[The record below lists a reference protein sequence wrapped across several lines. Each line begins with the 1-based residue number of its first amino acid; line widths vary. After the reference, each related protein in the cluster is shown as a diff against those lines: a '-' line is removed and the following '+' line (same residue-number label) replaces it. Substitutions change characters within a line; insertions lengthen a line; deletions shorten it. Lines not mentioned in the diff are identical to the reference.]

1 MVRSLKDQV
10 YSRTRAPKLDLWM
23 EDEMPKRP
31 NFLLVMTDQQ
41 RADSVGY
48 AHEMGGAGRR
58 GSDTPHLDGFAHR
71 GVIFDNAYSASTVCV
86 PARNALLTGI
96 FDERLPRV
104 PGGRALKEGC
114 WTIAH
119 AMAHAGY
126 DTGLF
131 GKMHFAPID
140 ARHGFQVVRSCE
152 HLSRAAGYGPEDVD
166 DYRRWLE
173 AKGLADP
180 RQPGATSFPYDEAL
194 HPAHW
199 ITDQAIDFLE
209 KRQSF
214 QPFFA
219 IVSYTGPHEPYD
231 PPKRY
236 RDMYPWEAEP
246 ILAHGFEVNWD
257 LPEVFQQAFAPHADG
272 PFERK
277 MVSALSPERVKRTL
291 AAIRAM
297 IRQIDDQVVR
307 LMSHVSL
314 DDTVVFFTSDH
325 GAWGGHRGLMGKLPW
340 LPFDDLAKVP
350 FFALGV
356 GVEGGRRVA
365 APVQSCDFAATC
377 LELAGLKPPARLDTE
392 SLASVLR
399 GAPEDADRDVFCALS
414 VGWPMI
420 RRRNLKM
427 LWHWIGVEVMYDL
440 ESDPGET
447 KNLAPDSP
455 ALVKTLRDSLDKQI
469 QQPEMDLWV
478 HPRR

>member
-1 MVRSLKDQV
+1 MSM
-10 YSRTRAPKLDLWM
+10 A
-23 EDEMPKRP
+23 KRP

-48 AHEMGGAGRR
+48 ARRIGGVGRR

-86 PARNALLTGI
+86 PARTALLTGI
-96 FDERLPRV
+96 FDDRLPRV
-104 PGGRALKEGC
+104 AGGRALKEGC

-119 AMAHAGY
+119 AMALAGY
-126 DTGLF
+126 DTALF
-131 GKMHFAPID
+131 GKMHFVPIH

-152 HLSRAAGYGPEDVD
+152 HLGRASGYGPEDAD
-166 DYRRWLE
+166 DYQRWLE
-173 AKGLADP
+173 AQGLADP
-180 RQPGATSFPYDEAL
+180 REPGATSFPYDEAL

-209 KRQSF
+209 KRQSSR
-214 QPFFA
+214 PFFA
-219 IVSYTGPHEPYD
+219 IVSYTGPHQPHD
-231 PPKRY
+231 PPTRY
-236 RDMYPWEAEP
+236 QNMYPGAAETIP
-246 ILAHGFEVNWD
+246 ADGFEVNRD
-257 LPEVFQQAFAPHADG
+257 LPGVFQQPFVASEKG
-272 PFERK
+272 PLRRRR
-277 MVSALSPERVKRTL
+277 MVSARSPENVKRIL

-325 GAWGGHRGLMGKLPW
+325 GAYDGHRGLMGKLPS

-356 GVEGGRRVA
+356 GVEGGRRVP

-377 LELAGLKPPARLDTE
+377 LELAGLEPPGPLDTE

-399 GAPEDADRDVFCALS
+399 GAPEDPDRDAFCARS

-420 RRRNLKM
+420 RHRNLK
-427 LWHWIGVEVMYDL
+427 LIGHWAGGDLVMYDL
-440 ESDPGET
+440 ESDPCET
-447 KNLAPDSP
+447 KNVAPDSR
-455 ALVKTLRDSLDKQI
+455 ALVKTLRDSFLEQI
-469 QQPEMDLWV
+469 RQPEI
-478 HPRR
+478 HP

>member
-1 MVRSLKDQV
+1 
-10 YSRTRAPKLDLWM
+10 
-23 EDEMPKRP
+23 MPKRP

-48 AHEMGGAGRR
+48 AHDMGGVRGR
-58 GSDTPHLDGFAHR
+58 GSDTPHLDGFAQR

-86 PARNALLTGI
+86 PARSALLTGI
-96 FDERLPRV
+96 FPERLPRV
-104 PGGRALKEGC
+104 DGGLALKEGY

-119 AMAHAGY
+119 AMARAGY

-131 GKMHFAPID
+131 GKMHFAPIH

-152 HLSRAAGYGPEDVD
+152 HLGETAGYGPEDAD

-173 AKGLADP
+173 AQGLADP
-180 RQPGATSFPYDEAL
+180 RESGAISFPYDEAL

-209 KRQSF
+209 KRQSL

-219 IVSYTGPHEPYD
+219 IVSYTGPHKPYD
-231 PPKRY
+231 PPEHY
-236 RDMYPWEAEP
+236 RDIYPWEAETIP
-246 ILAHGFEVNWD
+246 ADGFEVNRD
-257 LPEVFQQAFAPHADG
+257 LPGVFQRALALPAEGDLFPPQY
-272 PFERK
+272 
-277 MVSALSPERVKRTL
+277 VSALSPERVKRTL

-297 IRQIDDQVVR
+297 IRQIDDQVAR

-314 DDTVVFFTSDH
+314 DDTVVFCTSDH
-325 GAWGGHRGLMGKLPW
+325 GDYGGHRGLMGKLPW

-377 LELAGLKPPARLDTE
+377 LELAGLKPPAQLDTE

-399 GAPEDADRDVFCALS
+399 GAPEDADRDVFCARSL
-414 VGWPMI
+414 GWPMI
-420 RRRNLKM
+420 RRGNLKM
-427 LWHWIGVEVMYDL
+427 LGHWIGAKLTGVEVMYHL
-440 ESDPGET
+440 QSDPGET
-447 KNLAPDSP
+447 RNLAPENP
-455 ALVKTLRDSLDKQI
+455 ALVKTLRDSLYRPI
-469 QQPEMDLWV
+469 QQPETDLWV
-478 HPRR
+478 HSPR

>member
-1 MVRSLKDQV
+1 
-10 YSRTRAPKLDLWM
+10 
-23 EDEMPKRP
+23 MPKRP
-31 NFLLVMTDQQ
+31 NFLLMMTDQQ

-48 AHEMGGAGRR
+48 AHETGAVVRPD
-58 GSDTPHLDGFAHR
+58 SDTPHLDGFAHR
-71 GVIFDNAYSASTVCV
+71 GVIFDNAYSGSTVCV
-86 PARNALLTGI
+86 PARSALLTGI
-96 FDERLPRV
+96 FDGRLPRV
-104 PGGRALKEGC
+104 GDGLALKEGY

-119 AMAHAGY
+119 AMARAGY
-126 DTGLF
+126 ETALF
-131 GKMHFAPID
+131 GKMHFTPIH

-152 HLSRAAGYGPEDVD
+152 HLGEAAGYGSEEVD

-173 AKGLADP
+173 AQGLTDS
-180 RQPGATSFPYDEAL
+180 REPGATSFPHEEAL
-194 HPAHW
+194 HPANW

-209 KRQSF
+209 QRQSS

-219 IVSYTGPHEPYD
+219 IVSYAGPHVPHD

-236 RDMYPWEAEP
+236 RDMYPWEAETIP
-246 ILAHGFEVNWD
+246 ANGFEVNRD
-257 LPEVFQQAFAPHADG
+257 LPEVFQQALARPAEAPFAP
-272 PFERK
+272 K
-277 MVSALSPERVKRTL
+277 YVSALSQEQVKRTL

-307 LMSHVSL
+307 LMSRVSL

-325 GAWGGHRGLMGKLPW
+325 GDYGGHRGLMGKLPW

-350 FFALGV
+350 LFALGLHV
-356 GVEGGRRVA
+356 DGGRRVA

-377 LELAGLKPPARLDTE
+377 LELAGLKPPAPLDTE
-392 SLASVLR
+392 SLGSVLS
-399 GAPEDADRDVFCALS
+399 GAPENAERDVFCAHS

-427 LWHWIGVEVMYDL
+427 LGHWIGVKMTGVELIYDL

-447 KNLAPDSP
+447 KNLAPENP
-455 ALVKTLRDSLDKQI
+455 ALVKKLRDSLYKPF

-478 HPRR
+478 HPPQ

>member
-1 MVRSLKDQV
+1 
-10 YSRTRAPKLDLWM
+10 
-23 EDEMPKRP
+23 MPKRP

-48 AHEMGGAGRR
+48 AHEMGGVGRR

-71 GVIFDNAYSASTVCV
+71 GVIFDNAYSASTLCV
-86 PARNALLTGI
+86 PARSALLTGI
-96 FDERLPRV
+96 FHERLPRV
-104 PGGRALKEGC
+104 GGGRALKEGY
-114 WTIAH
+114 WNIAH
-119 AMAHAGY
+119 AMARAGY

-131 GKMHFAPID
+131 GKMHFAPIH

-152 HLSRAAGYGPEDVD
+152 HLGRTAGYGPEDVD

-173 AKGLADP
+173 AQDLADP
-180 RQPGATSFPYDEAL
+180 RQPGATSFPHDEAL

-219 IVSYTGPHEPYD
+219 IVSYTGPHAPYD

-236 RDMYPWEAEP
+236 RDMYPWEVETIPAD
-246 ILAHGFEVNWD
+246 GFEVNRD
-257 LPEVFQQAFAPHADG
+257 LPEVFQQALAPPA
-272 PFERK
+272 EESYRRK
-277 MVSALSPERVKRTL
+277 YVSALSPKYVSALSPESVKWTL

-325 GAWGGHRGLMGKLPW
+325 GDYGGHRGLTGKLPW

-377 LELAGLKPPARLDTE
+377 LELAGLKSPARLDTE

-399 GAPEDADRDVFCALS
+399 GAPEDADRDVFCARSL
-414 VGWPMI
+414 GWPMI

-427 LWHWIGVEVMYDL
+427 LGHWTGVEGVDVMYDL

-447 KNLAPDSP
+447 KNLAPESP
-455 ALVKTLRDSLDKQI
+455 ALVKTLRDSLYKPI
-469 QQPEMDLWV
+469 QQSEMDLWV
-478 HPRR
+478 HPPR

>member
-1 MVRSLKDQV
+1 MSVS
-10 YSRTRAPKLDLWM
+10 
-23 EDEMPKRP
+23 ERP

-48 AHEMGGAGRR
+48 AQTGGVEG
-58 GSDTPHLDGFAHR
+58 GPSDTPHLDGFANR

-86 PARNALLTGI
+86 PARSALLTGI

-104 PGGRALKEGC
+104 EGGLALKEGY

-119 AMAHAGY
+119 EMAHAGY
-126 DTGLF
+126 ETGLF
-131 GKMHFAPID
+131 GKMHFTPIH

-152 HLSRAAGYGPEDVD
+152 HLGRAAGYGSEEVD
-166 DYRRWLE
+166 DYRRWLD
-173 AKGLADP
+173 AQGLTDS
-180 RQPGATSFPYDEAL
+180 REPGAEQPAPRGCDP
-194 HPAHW
+194 PAHW

-209 KRQSF
+209 KRQTS
-214 QPFFA
+214 QPFFT
-219 IVSYTGPHEPYD
+219 IVSYTGPHVPHD

-236 RDMYPWEAEP
+236 RDMYPWEVETIPAD
-246 ILAHGFEVNWD
+246 GFEVNRD
-257 LPEVFQQAFAPHADG
+257 LPEVFEQALAEPAEASFAP
-272 PFERK
+272 K
-277 MVSALSPERVKRTL
+277 YVSALSPEQVKRTL

-325 GAWGGHRGLMGKLPW
+325 GDYGGHRGLIGKLPW

-377 LELAGLKPPARLDTE
+377 LELAGLEPPAPLDTD
-392 SLASVLR
+392 SLGSVLR
-399 GAPEDADRDVFCALS
+399 GAPEDDERDVFCARS
-414 VGWPMI
+414 MGWPMI
-420 RRRNLKM
+420 RRRNLK
-427 LWHWIGVEVMYDL
+427 LLGHWIGVKVSGLEAMYDL

-447 KNLAPDSP
+447 KNLAPASP
-455 ALVKTLRDSLDKQI
+455 ALVKTLRDSLYKPI
-469 QQPEMDLWV
+469 QPEMDLWV
-478 HPRR
+478 HPPQ